1 MKRRK
6 RKAKTSAARAG
17 LIFGL
22 AFSVVVLI
30 GTILIWEYG
39 RWEASKSEGAP
50 VVNREAFFGE
60 LIPEIQKDG
69 GAAEAV
75 QEPHKNQEGEEIHA
89 GQEREEIREGQ
100 GQLSGVS
107 QTSGEGQRLDGVQ
120 SILTEK
126 EKSETGSLASPSEEK
141 QAGRYAKELQDE
153 DYRKANNIYA
163 VETAVP
169 GEITLGFGGDILFDP
184 NYSIMVSMLS
194 RGKGVEGAFSEGVL
208 TQMRSA
214 DLMMVN
220 NEFTYTNRG
229 TPIPEKAYTFRAK
242 PESVQYLHDMG
253 VDLVSLAN
261 NHAFDY
267 GEESLLDTLD
277 TLESAGIPSVG
288 AGRNLEEASAPV
300 YMIAG
305 DIKIAIVSATQI
317 ERLEHPDTRGATEEL
332 PGVFRCWDPAKLLE
346 TVKKAKENSDFV
358 IVYIHWGTE
367 NVTEPDTWQLGQAPK
382 LAEAGA
388 DLIIGDHPH
397 CLQPIALEG
406 RVPVIYSLGNF
417 WFNSREL
424 DTCMVKA
431 VVDENGLKSLQ
442 FLPALQKNCFTSFLD
457 GEEKHRVL
465 EFMRSISPGIR
476 IDGEGYIALP
486 Q

>member
-6 RKAKTSAARAG
+6 RKAKTSAVRAAV
-17 LIFGL
+17 IFWL
-22 AFSVVVLI
+22 AFSVVILI
-30 GTILIWEYG
+30 GMILIWGYG
-39 RWEASKSEGAP
+39 RWETTKP
-50 VVNREAFFGE
+50 MDTQVVNRQELFGE
-60 LIPEIQKDG
+60 LIPESQSE
-69 GAAEAV
+69 ASAEDAV
-75 QEPHKNQEGEEIHA
+75 STESLKGQMQGSEEIPE
-89 GQEREEIREGQ
+89 QPE
-100 GQLSGVS
+100 
-107 QTSGEGQRLDGVQ
+107 
-120 SILTEK
+120 
-126 EKSETGSLASPSEEK
+126 
-141 QAGRYAKELQDE
+141 GRYAKELQDE
-153 DYRKANNIYA
+153 AYRKANHIYA

-208 TQMRSA
+208 KEMRSA

-277 TLESAGIPSVG
+277 TLEAAGIPSVG

-300 YMIAG
+300 YMVAG
-305 DIKIAIVSATQI
+305 NIKIAIVSATQI

-367 NVTEPDTWQLGQAPK
+367 NVTEPDTWQLGQAQK

-442 FLPALQKNCFTSFLD
+442 FLPALQKNCFTSLLD

-465 EFMRSISPGIR
+465 EFMRSISTGVS
-476 IDGEGYIALP
+476 IDEEGYITLP